1 MGNKKKMGEKM
12 IICQTAQMLE
22 AIAEEKKIDAIGFT
36 KHGKKI
42 LGDQE
47 HIFVEGLVD
56 CEKTIYNELSTE
68 AKLEIWKSK
77 HNKKVGN

>member
-1 MGNKKKMGEKM
+1 M

-56 CEKTIYNELSTE
+56 C
-68 AKLEIWKSK
+68 
-77 HNKKVGN
+77 

>member
-12 IICQTAQMLE
+12 ITCQTAQMLE
-22 AIAEEKKIDAIGFT
+22 ALEEEKKINAIGFT
-36 KHGKKI
+36 KHGRKI
-42 LGDQE
+42 LEDQA

-77 HNKKVGN
+77 HNWNGGK

>member
-1 MGNKKKMGEKM
+1 M
-12 IICQTAQMLE
+12 ITCETAQMLE
-22 AIAEEKKIDAIGFT
+22 LIAEDKKINAIGFT
-36 KHGKKI
+36 KNGRKI
-42 LGDQE
+42 LEDQE

>member
-12 IICQTAQMLE
+12 INCQTAQMLE
-22 AIAEEKKIDAIGFT
+22 AIAEEKKINAIGYT
-36 KHGKKI
+36 KHGRKI
-42 LGDQE
+42 LEDQE
-47 HIFVEGLVD
+47 HIFVEGLID